1 MHIYLILIAK
11 VLIINGLYKHFGV
24 KLHKTDIFSLYKL
37 HKMEYISDYKL
48 HKTDFFRKHSI

>member
-1 MHIYLILIAK
+1 MDYTSIL
-11 VLIINGLYKHFGV
+11 GV
-24 KLHKTDIFSLYKL
+24 KLHQTDIFSLYKL